1 MLNVNL
7 KHLIETKYENSS
19 IFWINRVLD
28 NLSINVTQAGIDST
42 QRVDK
47 RRERPFKWTA
57 N

>member
-1 MLNVNL
+1 MLNVNI